1 MGEARSEPTV
11 MVRVKHGPLRSPVS
25 KLVPQ
30 KVLRGSELAQAQ
42 LQFARAGRDGDNAIP
57 EITLPGID
65 SAHLD
70 LIVEFEELREEH
82 VHDGQPLYLDKLP
95 LSSDVEDV
103 HTILNV
109 KVADWVSAIPWP
121 VFFGLLC
128 TANRLQCRQL
138 VACLGCRFAVCLS
151 RFTTEELIDEFQL
164 EDRLHTGA
172 EFTELASSTQWAYRE
187 DLN

>member
-1 MGEARSEPTV
+1 

-70 LIVEFEELREEH
+70 LVRRCFFLFVLLFWRLNYRTGMAAFAIV
-82 VHDGQPLYLDKLP
+82 D
-95 LSSDVEDV
+95 
-103 HTILNV
+103 
-109 KVADWVSAIPWP
+109 
-121 VFFGLLC
+121 
-128 TANRLQCRQL
+128 
-138 VACLGCRFAVCLS
+138 
-151 RFTTEELIDEFQL
+151 
-164 EDRLHTGA
+164 A
-172 EFTELASSTQWAYRE
+172 ESMCS
-187 DLN
+187 